1 MSGREIEERP
11 GSPGARQALGGVGG
25 QVGARMSRREVE
37 ERPGSP
43 GARRALG
50 GVGGQVGAPHVK

>member
-1 MSGREIEERP
+1 MSGREI
-11 GSPGARQALGGVGG
+11 
-25 QVGARMSRREVE
+25 E

-50 GVGGQVGAPHVK
+50 GVGGHVGAPHVK

>member
-25 QVGARMSRREVE
+25 QVGA
-37 ERPGSP
+37 
-43 GARRALG
+43 
-50 GVGGQVGAPHVK
+50 PHVK